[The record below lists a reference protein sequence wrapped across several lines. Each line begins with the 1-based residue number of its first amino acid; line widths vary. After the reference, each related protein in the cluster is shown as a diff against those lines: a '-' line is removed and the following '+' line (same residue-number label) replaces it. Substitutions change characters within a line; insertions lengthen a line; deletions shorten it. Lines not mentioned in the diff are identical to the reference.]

1 MKLLLDMNLP
11 PAWVP
16 VLNAGGHEAV
26 HWSSVGDPRAR
37 DADIMAWARQRG
49 YVVFTHDLD
58 FGALLASG
66 GADGPSVIQ
75 IRTTDVTPNAQAPA
89 LLMALQRFAE
99 YLEDG
104 ALISIDESRARVRLL
119 PLR

>member
-37 DADIMAWARQRG
+37 DADIMAWAR
-49 YVVFTHDLD
+49 
-58 FGALLASG
+58 
-66 GADGPSVIQ
+66 
-75 IRTTDVTPNAQAPA
+75 
-89 LLMALQRFAE
+89 
-99 YLEDG
+99 
-104 ALISIDESRARVRLL
+104 VRLL